1 MDLGKLHMTRSAR
14 RHRIGSAHIREVLE
28 AADEPYAVDG
38 KLLLFIGKDSRGE
51 ELEIGIF
58 PDERHGDG
66 WVVVH
71 AMPTKYRRRQE
82 ESER

>member
-1 MDLGKLHMTRSAR
+1 MEVGRLHITRSAR
-14 RHRIGSAHIREVLE
+14 KHRVGAARIREALE
-28 AADEPYAVDG
+28 SAAGPVIEDG
-38 KLLLFIGKDSRGE
+38 RLLIFIGTDSRGE

-71 AMPTKYRRRQE
+71 AMPMKYRKKKKEQ
-82 ESER
+82 

>member
-1 MDLGKLHMTRSAR
+1 MDLGTLHMTRSAR
-14 RHRIGSAHIREVLE
+14 RHRVGSTHIREVLE
-28 AADEPYAVDG
+28 DADEPYAVDG
-38 KLLLFIGKDSRGE
+38 KLLLFVGKDSRGE

-58 PDERHGDG
+58 PDERQGDG

-82 ESER
+82 EGEK

>member
-1 MDLGKLHMTRSAR
+1 MDLGTLHMTRSAR
-14 RHRIGSAHIREVLE
+14 RHRVGSAHIREVLE
-28 AADEPYAVDG
+28 NAEEPDAIDG
-38 KLLLFIGKDSRGE
+38 KLLVFIGKDSRGE

-71 AMPTKYRRRQE
+71 AMPTKYRRRGE
-82 ESER
+82 EGEE